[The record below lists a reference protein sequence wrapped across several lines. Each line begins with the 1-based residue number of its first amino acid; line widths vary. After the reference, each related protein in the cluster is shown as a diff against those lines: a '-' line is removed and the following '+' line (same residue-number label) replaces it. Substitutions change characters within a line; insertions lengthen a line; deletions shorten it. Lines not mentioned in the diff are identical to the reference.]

1 MEIKNEKVRRLDM
14 DELEQVSG
22 GRVIDAFGQGRI
34 ASLFSGGDETKT
46 TDTDQQTTTQYKPPV
61 LKA

>member
-1 MEIKNEKVRRLDM
+1 MEINNEKVRRLDM

-22 GRVIDAFGQGRI
+22 GKITDVSLQRGL
-34 ASLFSGGDETKT
+34 STLFSGGDETQT
-46 TDTDQQTTTQYKPPV
+46 PGTDQQTTQYKSPV